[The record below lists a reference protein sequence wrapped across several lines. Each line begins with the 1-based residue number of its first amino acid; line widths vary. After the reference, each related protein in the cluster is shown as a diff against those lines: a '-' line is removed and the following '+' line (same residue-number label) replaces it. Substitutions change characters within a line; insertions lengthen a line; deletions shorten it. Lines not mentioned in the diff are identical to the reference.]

1 MATLPGVPFYSA
13 LGFEPNEEVVDV
25 LPDGT
30 PLRFVRMSRQ
40 IDNPGA

>member
-13 LGFEPNEEVVDV
+13 LGFTADEEVVDV

-30 PLRFVRMSRQ
+30 PLGFVRMSKP
-40 IDNPGA
+40 IGSASP

>member
-13 LGFEPNEEVVDV
+13 LGFAPDEEVVDL

-30 PLRFVRMSRQ
+30 PLRFVRMSRG
-40 IDNPGA
+40 IEGARA